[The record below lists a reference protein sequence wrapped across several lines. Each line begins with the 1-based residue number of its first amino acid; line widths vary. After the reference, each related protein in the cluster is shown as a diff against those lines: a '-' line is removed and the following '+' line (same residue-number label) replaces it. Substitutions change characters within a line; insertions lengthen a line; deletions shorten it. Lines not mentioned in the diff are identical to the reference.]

1 MLGTSES
8 ENFICF
14 SSEIDF
20 PKMGIFEVDKSKRI
34 PKLAQDGNDENFTKN
49 GVLEKKRCS
58 QRKSGLGPLYF
69 SFEKSWGPK
78 LGLRRIL
85 EKYALPSG
93 A

>member
-85 EKYALPSG
+85 EK
-93 A
+93 